1 MQLIDSTARNEQFV
15 RRLMRRRPQDKPKYE
30 AMLESARVPLVEG
43 NVPADRRRAIEL
55 ETIVNAERPVLFVRE
70 GRFDPGTAEIG
81 PEAAELI
88 AGLNAAAD
96 TVRPLLLLIGR
107 IDVLNF
113 PGTEFVGSGWFVADD
128 VVVTNRHVASLVAR
142 WDGRQFAFIRGVAGR
157 LVEPSVCNAHEF
169 EDLPP
174 TPPESVFRITRV
186 LYIEPDSGPNDI
198 AFVKVARPV
207 GGGGPRFIR
216 VAPTD
221 AAVDDPVCVI
231 GYPAR
236 APRRVIPDQAL
247 MERLYQG
254 RYDVK
259 RVAPGL
265 GMGTRRQQM
274 EHDCTTLGG
283 NSGSVVLDFA
293 GRAVGLHFAGLYQQA
308 NYAMRASVLNEYVR
322 QQRWNRP
329 HVIREVSPPPASPP
343 VPHGVPLIMPGGGG
357 GMSVT
362 VPLTITLTLGLP
374 AVGGVAPAAPGMQK
388 PPTVA
393 DAEAALNAF
402 WPERPL
408 GVVAVRVGFDDADDR
423 PFVAASVPVDRLAEV
438 RRTGPTEVRGVPVR
452 YFAADADE
460 QVQALPAAESA
471 DETAYDDDARTGD
484 GFSFAAVDEE
494 MEVTLH
500 VGPEYSWD
508 VLKQFLDAT
517 PNKLVA
523 SMYEFH
529 AKHIQEALGAKQDA
543 GVRVKMVLDGKTFRT
558 SSDADEFDAQ
568 KTFADWAERFR
579 FQRVVAPA
587 GRAGLMAT
595 SYHTK
600 VAVRNDG
607 AFWLS
612 SGNWKPG
619 SSQPVISQAQRDAAA
634 DEALP
639 GNREWHVVVKNPTL
653 ADRFRNHILQDFTR
667 ATDLGGREVPR
678 RLLDESVILVP
689 EAEGVVEERR
699 PPGRVKEPLAI
710 SRRVKVNPVMTP
722 DREGEVYAVAVLA
735 LIESATDSLLFQI
748 PYISMPAD
756 PTADRGVIDTLLAAL
771 VRKLKTLPD
780 ARVVLRSGSRNFSSP
795 RHAAWYFRS
804 KGVDVDNRLR
814 VIDDH
819 HTKGMVADGRRVLVG
834 SHNWSKPGVSLN
846 RDASL
851 VFDDEEI
858 ALYFADA
865 FEIDWQR
872 ANRITPRRFV
882 PESPLAESVG
892 GGAAVPFRRVRL
904 SDLDTD

>member
-1 MQLIDSTARNEQFV
+1 MELLNSTARHEEFV
-15 RRLMRRRPQDKPKYE
+15 RRLMQRRPQDKANYD
-30 AMLESARVPLVEG
+30 AMLEATRMPLVEG
-43 NVPADRRRAIEL
+43 NIPTDRQRAIDL
-55 ETIVNAERPVLFVRE
+55 ETIVNAERPVLFVRD
-70 GRFDPGTAEIG
+70 GRFDTGTAEIG
-81 PEAAELI
+81 PEAKELI
-88 AGLNAAAD
+88 AGLNTAAD
-96 TVRPLLLLIGR
+96 TFRPLLRLIGR

-113 PGTEFVGSGWFVADD
+113 PGMEFVGSGWFVADD

-157 LVEPSVCNAHEF
+157 LVEPTVCNAHEF
-169 EDLPP
+169 EDLVP
-174 TPPESVFRITRV
+174 TAPESVFRITRV

-207 GGGGPRFIR
+207 GGDGPRFIR

-221 AAVDDPVCVI
+221 AAVNDRVCVI

-247 MERLYQG
+247 MERLYQSK
-254 RYDVK
+254 YDVK

-293 GRAVGLHFAGLYQQA
+293 GRAVGLHFAGLYRQA
-308 NYAMRASVLNEYVR
+308 NYAVKASVLNEYIR
-322 QQRWNRP
+322 QQRWNQP
-329 HVIREVSPPPASPP
+329 FIIREVSPPPVCPP
-343 VPHGVPLIMPGGGG
+343 VPPGVTLSVPGGGSG
-357 GMSVT
+357 VSVT
-362 VPLTITLTLGLP
+362 VPLTITLTLGTP
-374 AVGGVAPAAPGMQK
+374 IVGGVATTAPGEQK

-393 DAEAALNAF
+393 DAEAAVNAF
-402 WPERPL
+402 WPERPT
-408 GVVAVRVGFDDADDR
+408 GVVAARVGFEDADNR
-423 PFVAASVPVDRLAEV
+423 PFVAASVPIDQLAEV
-438 RRTGPTEVRGVPVR
+438 RRAGPTEVRGVPVR

-460 QVQALPAAESA
+460 QVQALPAIESR
-471 DETAYDDDARTGD
+471 DEIAYDDDARTGD
-484 GFSFAAVDEE
+484 GFSFDAVAEAMD
-494 MEVTLH
+494 VTLH
-500 VGPEYSWD
+500 VGPEYSWE
-508 VLKQFLDAT
+508 VLKQFLEAT

-529 AKHIQEALGAKQDA
+529 AKHIQEALEVKQEA
-543 GVRVKMVLDGKTFRT
+543 GVRVKMVLDGKTFHT
-558 SSDADEFDAQ
+558 SSDADEFDTQ
-568 KTFADWAERFR
+568 ETFMDWAERFR
-579 FQRVVAPA
+579 FQRVVAPG
-587 GRAGLMAT
+587 GRSGLMAN

-600 VAVRNDG
+600 VAVRDDG
-607 AFWLS
+607 VFWLS

-619 SSQPVISQAQRDAAA
+619 SSQPMISQAQRDAAA
-634 DEALP
+634 DDDLP
-639 GNREWHVVVKNPTL
+639 GNREWHVVVMNPTL

-689 EAEGVVEERR
+689 EAEGVSEERR
-699 PPGRVKEPLAI
+699 PPGRVKKPLTI
-710 SRRVKVNPVMTP
+710 NRRVKVKPVMTP
-722 DREGEVYAVAVLA
+722 DREGDVYADAVLA

-756 PTADRGVIDTLLAAL
+756 PTADRGIIDTLLAAL
-771 VRKLKTLPD
+771 VLKLKTLPD
-780 ARVVLRSGSRNFSSP
+780 ARVILRSGSKDFSSP
-795 RHAAWYFRS
+795 LHAAWYFRS
-804 KGVDVDNRLR
+804 KGVDINNRLR
-814 VIDDH
+814 VIENH
-819 HTKGMVADGRRVLVG
+819 HTKGMVADGKRVLVG

-872 ANRITPRRFV
+872 ANRLTPRRFV
-882 PESPLAESVG
+882 PESPLMETG
-892 GGAAVPFRRVRL
+892 GGSAVTFRRVRL

>member
-1 MQLIDSTARNEQFV
+1 MDPLNSTARHEEFV
-15 RRLMRRRPQDKPKYE
+15 RRLMERRPQDQPKYE
-30 AMLESARVPLVEG
+30 AMLEPVRAPLVEG
-43 NVPADRRRAIEL
+43 NVPDDRRRAIEL
-55 ETIVNAERPVLFVRE
+55 ETIVNAERPVLFVRD

-88 AGLNAAAD
+88 AGLNAAGD
-96 TVRPLLLLIGR
+96 TVRQLLPLVGR

-142 WDGRQFAFIRGVAGR
+142 WDGRQFAFTRGVAGR
-157 LVEPSVCNAHEF
+157 VVEPSVCTAHEF
-169 EDLPP
+169 EDVPP
-174 TPPESVFRITRV
+174 AAPESVFRITRV

-207 GGGGPRFIR
+207 GGGGPRFIP

-221 AAVDDPVCVI
+221 AAVNDRVCVV

-254 RYDVK
+254 KYDVK

-265 GMGTRRQQM
+265 GMGTRRQQT

-293 GRAVGLHFAGLYQQA
+293 GRAVGLHFAGLYRQA

-329 HVIREVSPPPASPP
+329 YVVREVSPPPASPP
-343 VPHGVPLIMPGGGG
+343 PPPGVTLSVPGGGG
-357 GMSVT
+357 GVSVT
-362 VPLTITLTLGLP
+362 VPLTITLTLGTP
-374 AVGGVAPAAPGMQK
+374 VVGGGGTAAPDEPK

-393 DAEAALNAF
+393 DAEAAVIAF

-408 GVVAVRVGFDDADDR
+408 GVVAARVGFDADDR
-423 PFVAASVPVDRLAEV
+423 PFVAASVPVDQLAEV
-438 RRTGPTEVRGVPVR
+438 RRAGPAEVRGVPVR

-460 QVQALPAAESA
+460 QVQALPAAEAA
-471 DETAYDDDARTGD
+471 DEIAYDDDARTGD

-500 VGPEYSWD
+500 VGPEYSWE
-508 VLKQFLDAT
+508 VLERFLDGT

-529 AKHIQEALGAKQDA
+529 ARHIRDALHAKQEA
-543 GVRVKMVLDGKTFRT
+543 GVRVKMVLDAKTFHE
-558 SSDADEFDAQ
+558 SGDADEFDAQ
-568 KTFADWAERFR
+568 QTFADWAERFR

-587 GRAGLMAT
+587 GRSGLMSS

-600 VAVRNDG
+600 VAVRDDG

-619 SSQPVISQAQRDAAA
+619 SSQPVVSQAQRDAAA
-634 DEALP
+634 DEDLP

-699 PPGRVKEPLAI
+699 PPGRVKKPLTV
-710 SRRVKVNPVMTP
+710 SRRVKVKPIMTP
-722 DREGEVYAVAVLA
+722 DREGEVYADAVLA

-756 PTADRGVIDTLLAAL
+756 PTADRGFIDTLLAAL
-771 VRKLKTLPD
+771 VRKLRTLPD
-780 ARVVLRSGSRNFSSP
+780 ARVLLRSGSRDFSSP

-804 KGVDVDNRLR
+804 KGVDIDTRLR

-819 HTKGMVADGRRVLVG
+819 HTKGMVADGKRVLVG

-851 VFDDEEI
+851 VFDDEEV
-858 ALYFADA
+858 AMYFADA

-872 ANRITPRRFV
+872 ANRITPRQFV
-882 PESPLAESVG
+882 PEGVLTESVG
-892 GGAAVPFRRVRL
+892 GGGVPFRRVTL